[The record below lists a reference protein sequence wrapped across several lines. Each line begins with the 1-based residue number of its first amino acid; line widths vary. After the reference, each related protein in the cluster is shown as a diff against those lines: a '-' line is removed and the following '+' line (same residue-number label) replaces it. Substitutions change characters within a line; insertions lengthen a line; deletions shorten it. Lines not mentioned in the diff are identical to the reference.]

1 MFSSSATIRKYFRCK
16 KFAQA
21 ADIDAF
27 NDLPFVLIKKGNR
40 TRSIIDQFF
49 NGHNFSPK
57 LILETENTVTTLV
70 MAQSGIGITIC
81 PELFLLAMPAGTG
94 GSRDVDIFP
103 LTDPATSSNLVAGYR
118 PDRYLSHF
126 GERFIELA
134 QESFQTIAE
143 VGPEA

>member
-1 MFSSSATIRKYFRCK
+1 MIREKY
-16 KFAQA
+16 ALA

-27 NDLPFVLIKKGNR
+27 RDLPFVLIKKGNR
-40 TRSIIDQFF
+40 TRSIVDQCFSR
-49 NGHNFSPK
+49 HNFSPK
-57 LILETENTVTTLV
+57 LILETENTVTTLA

-94 GSRDVDIFP
+94 GDRDVDIFP
-103 LTDPATSSNLVAGYR
+103 LTDPSTSSNLVAGYR

-134 QESFQTIAE
+134 QESFLKGL
-143 VGPEA
+143 V